1 MHNTF
6 IIQVNNNVRKEE
18 KALSP
23 FLSKISIMA
32 EGPDLYF
39 HDLKQTLSLMNLLQ
53 NFINGTG
60 VITSG
65 MIIRYLKTK
74 PPGAKTILDMIAID
88 TFYSQIGTLTVWG
101 CIANLGHFNGQAN
114 YQLAEMFIASAVFVL
129 AIMIANVQSYIT
141 INAVLIFKPEL
152 IIDVTDDTVMKC
164 NRAFVLTYT
173 LISKLLDAL
182 TPQNPI
188 FLDYMTGKDESS

>member
-1 MHNTF
+1 
-6 IIQVNNNVRKEE
+6 
-18 KALSP
+18 
-23 FLSKISIMA
+23 MA

-114 YQLAEMFIASAVFVL
+114 YQVAEMFL
-129 AIMIANVQSYIT
+129 ATGVIILEWMVANCQSYIM
-141 INAVLIFKPEL
+141 INAILIFKPEWVNDL
-152 IIDVTDDTVMKC
+152 PDEAFLMIT
-164 NRAFVLTYT
+164 RAFVLIYT
-173 LISKLLDAL
+173 LTAKFLDASRS
-182 TPQNPI
+182 QNPKA
-188 FLDYMTGKDESS
+188 LE